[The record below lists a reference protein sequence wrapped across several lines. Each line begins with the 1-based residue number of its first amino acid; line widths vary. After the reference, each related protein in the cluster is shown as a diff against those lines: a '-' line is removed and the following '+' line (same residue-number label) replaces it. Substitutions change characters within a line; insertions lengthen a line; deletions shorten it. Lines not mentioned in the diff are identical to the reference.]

1 MYHLL
6 FAGSGLIGCGLAANA
21 LCHHQDVT
29 LYDIRDAAQIKDNLK
44 NVLEK
49 LVVAGVIKRE
59 ESSVLLEKA
68 HITHDLEEAL
78 EGKDAILECLP
89 ERLDIKQEFYKRAQ
103 SIQPDILIFSSTTA
117 MFPSKLQKV
126 QKDMPHPEHIL
137 VGHPFNPSYMIPLI
151 EIVGGE
157 AVSEETIK
165 KAKAIYEAMGKKPI
179 VCKKEVNGY
188 IVQRANWAMF
198 KSLLSAVE
206 DGVASVEDID
216 TAFTYGPGMR
226 AAILGQLLALDL
238 GAKGGYGAM
247 AQKYGDSLKTA
258 MGIDPALLDDLVE
271 GVALEK
277 AHRPSELGRTN
288 EEIEAFRDKSMA
300 IFLKEILHFE

>member
-21 LCHHQDVT
+21 LSHHQDVT
-29 LYDIRDAAQIKDNLK
+29 LYDIRDADEVKDNLK
-44 NVLEK
+44 DVLNK
-49 LVVAGVIKRE
+49 LVVAGVIEEE
-59 ESSVLLEKA
+59 ESHVLLEKA
-68 HITHDLEEAL
+68 HITHNLEAVL
-78 EGKDAILECLP
+78 EGKDAVLECLP

-103 SIQPDILIFSSTTA
+103 SIEPDILIFSSTSA
-117 MFPSKLQKV
+117 LFPSKL

-137 VGHPFNPSYMIPLI
+137 VGHPFHPSYMIPLI

-157 AVSEETIK
+157 AVSEETID
-165 KAKAIYEAMGKKPI
+165 KAKAIYT
-179 VCKKEVNGY
+179 
-188 IVQRANWAMF
+188 
-198 KSLLSAVE
+198 LSAVE

-247 AQKYGDSLKTA
+247 AQKYGDSLKSA
-258 MGIDPALLDDLVE
+258 MGIDPSLLEDLVE
-271 GVALEK
+271 GISLEK
-277 AHRPSELGRTN
+277 AHRPREFGQTN
-288 EEIEAFRDKSMA
+288 EEIEAFRDKA
-300 IFLKEILHFE
+300 IAILLHFH

>member
-29 LYDIRDAAQIKDNLK
+29 LYDIRDADQVKDNLK

-59 ESSVLLEKA
+59 ESGVLLEKA
-68 HITHDLEEAL
+68 YITHDLEEAL

-117 MFPSKLQKV
+117 MFPSKL

-226 AAILGQLLALDL
+226 AAILGQILALDL

-271 GVALEK
+271 GVASEK
-277 AHRPSELGRTN
+277 AHRPSELGQTN
-288 EEIEAFRDKSMA
+288 EEIETFCDKAMA

>member
-21 LCHHQDVT
+21 LSHHQDVT
-29 LYDIRDAAQIKDNLK
+29 LYDIRDADEVKDNLK
-44 NVLEK
+44 DVLNK
-49 LVVAGVIKRE
+49 LVVAG
-59 ESSVLLEKA
+59 A
-68 HITHDLEEAL
+68 HITNNLEEAL
-78 EGKDAILECLP
+78 VGKEAVLECLP

-103 SIQPDILIFSSTTA
+103 SIEPDILIFSSTSA
-117 MFPSKLQKV
+117 LFPSKL

-137 VGHPFNPSYMIPLI
+137 VGHPFHPSYMIPLI

-157 AVSEETIK
+157 AVSEETID
-165 KAKAIYEAMGKKPI
+165 KAKAIYTAMGKKPI
-179 VCKKEVNGY
+179 VCQKEVNGY

-247 AQKYGDSLKTA
+247 AQKYGDSLKSA
-258 MGIDPALLDDLVE
+258 MGIDPSLLEDLVE
-271 GVALEK
+271 GIALEK
-277 AHRPSELGRTN
+277 AHRPRELGRTN
-288 EEIEAFRDKSMA
+288 EEIEAFRDKAIA
-300 IFLKEILHFE
+300 IFLKDILHFH